1 MVDIRNATAKFA
13 RIVKQHGVRS
23 ALVAVH
29 RRLVHGG
36 SKAPTGASGKID
48 FISYYNN
55 ILGYPH
61 GDEFTTDGVA
71 DNTIQW
77 VIPNFGFGSGG
88 HLNIFRFINMLS
100 ERGFNQRLV
109 ILPPYDWET
118 SEKARAAIEDWYF
131 PVHAEIALG
140 VDGFAP
146 SAVTFATGWQTAYWV
161 AKHRGSRDKFYFVQD
176 FEPYFFP
183 VSSEYTL
190 SENTY
195 KLGLK
200 GITAGSW
207 LSGKLSDEYG
217 MECGAVSFGV
227 DKEFYQPRPRRDTDT
242 FNIIFYS
249 RHVTPR
255 RYFEIGLVALARV
268 CEARPDVSVTFVGGD
283 VSGVEIPFK
292 HVNSGEQKLD
302 ALPDLYSQSDLAL
315 VLSGTN
321 LSLLPLEI
329 AACGCPVIMND
340 SASARWLLP
349 DGAAFYSAVD
359 PDAMAQEILRLIDD
373 ETLRQQTAQRARDI
387 ALTSSWQSEG
397 DRFVE
402 LLSQLR
408 ARPTKGNS

>member
-1 MVDIRNATAKFA
+1 MI
-13 RIVKQHGVRS
+13 
-23 ALVAVH
+23 AVH
-29 RRLVHGG
+29 RRLVYGG
-36 SKAPTGASGKID
+36 SKAPTGSTGKLD

-55 ILGYPH
+55 ILGHPH
-61 GDEFTTDGVA
+61 GEEVADSTVA

-88 HLNIFRFINMLS
+88 HLNIFRFINMLAA
-100 ERGFNQRLV
+100 RGFKQRLV
-109 ILPPYDWET
+109 ILPPYEWET
-118 SEKARAAIEDWYF
+118 PEKAHAAIEDWYF
-131 PVHAEIALG
+131 PVDAEIALG
-140 VDGFAP
+140 VEGFAA

-161 AKHRGSRDKFYFVQD
+161 AKHKGSRDKFYFVQD

-200 GITAGSW
+200 AITAGSW
-207 LSGKLSDEYG
+207 LSDKLTVEYG
-217 MECGAVSFGV
+217 MQCGAVSFGV
-227 DKEFYQPRPRRDTDT
+227 DKEFYQPRPRRDKST

-255 RYFEIGLVALARV
+255 RYFEIGLVALSRV
-268 CEARPDVSVTFVGGD
+268 CAARPDVSVTFVGGD

-292 HVNSGEQKLD
+292 HVNSGEQKLE

-349 DGAAFYSAVD
+349 EGSAFYSPVD
-359 PDAMAQEILRLIDD
+359 PDAMAHEILRVIDD
-373 ETLRQQTAQRARDI
+373 KALRQQTAERARDI
-387 ALTSSWQSEG
+387 ALNSSWEAEG

-402 LLSQLR
+402 LLTELR
-408 ARPTKGNS
+408 AKSSGDKS